1 MFKESEYYGD
11 HFAEMVFSREAL
23 VDVKFYDC
31 TFTKCDFSET
41 AFDECKF
48 SDCTFEHCDLSMIK
62 LMDTSISQAT
72 FKQCKLVGIDWTEA
86 SWSRIV
92 APVTL
97 RFDECVL
104 NHSTFIGLRLPKI
117 QVIACTARDVDF
129 RQADIQE
136 ANLSHTNFTESLFGE
151 TNLTGA
157 DLSHASNYAIDPS
170 ANQIRKAK
178 FTLPEAVALLY
189 SMDIEIIE
197 D

>member
-1 MFKESEYYGD
+1 MFKEQEYYGD
-11 HFAEMVFSREAL
+11 HFADMVFSKEEL
-23 VDVKFYDC
+23 VSVKFYDC

-62 LMDTSISQAT
+62 LLDSSFSQAS
-72 FKQCKLVGIDWTEA
+72 FKHCKLVGVDWTEA

-92 APVTL
+92 VPGTL

-104 NHSTFIGLRLPKI
+104 NHSTFIGLSMPKS
-117 QVIACTARDVDF
+117 QLTACTARDVDF
-129 RQADIQE
+129 READLQE
-136 ANLSHTNFTESLFGE
+136 SNLARTNFAESLFSE

-157 DLSHASNYAIDPS
+157 NLSHATNYAIDPS
-170 ANQIRKAK
+170 NNRIRKAK
-178 FTLPEAVALLY
+178 FTLPEAISLLY
-189 SMDIEIIE
+189 SMDIELIE